1 MTSSIKWEPI
11 EDLKALRELIGKSV
25 VGKISAKL
33 VEGRPAMDLYET
45 EDAYIAEIDAP
56 GVAVEGL
63 EVSVYGS
70 EVTISLCRQPVEG
83 RNYLYQERPTGTI
96 SRRIKMPDTVNAE
109 EISARLSNGLLILNM
124 PKRQDAKGIKIE
136 VTAPKS

>member
-11 EDLKALRELIGKSV
+11 EDLKALRELIGRSV

-45 EDAYIAEIDAP
+45 EDDYVAEIDAP
-56 GVAVEGL
+56 GITIEGV

-70 EVTISLCRQPVEG
+70 EVTISLSRPAVEG
-83 RNYLYQERPTGTI
+83 RNYLYQERPAGTI
-96 SRRIKMPDTVNAE
+96 SRRIKVPDSVDTE
-109 EISARLSNGLLILNM
+109 KISARLGNGTLILTM
-124 PKRQDAKGIKIE
+124 PKRQDAKGVKIE
-136 VTAPKS
+136 VTAPK